1 MEVLYM
7 GYDIKTELKM
17 NIDELYALISA
28 RNDLIKVLDNNY
40 EVLYD
45 LEEYIDELT
54 NRIQYTEINIEVLRE
69 VMDK

>member
-1 MEVLYM
+1 M
-7 GYDIKTELKM
+7 GYDIESELKM
-17 NIDELYALISA
+17 NIDELYALVSA
-28 RNDLIKVLDNNY
+28 RNDLIKALDNNY

-69 VMDK
+69 FMDK

>member
-1 MEVLYM
+1 M
-7 GYDIKTELKM
+7 GYDIETELKM
-17 NIDELYALISA
+17 NINELYALVSA

-54 NRIQYTEINIEVLRE
+54 NKIQYTEINIEVLRE
-69 VMDK
+69 IMDK

>member
-1 MEVLYM
+1 M
-7 GYDIKTELKM
+7 GIDIETELKI
-17 NIDELYALISA
+17 NIDELYALVSA
-28 RNDLIKVLDNNY
+28 RNDLVKTLDNNY

-45 LEEYIDELT
+45 LEEYVEELT

>member
-1 MEVLYM
+1 M
-7 GYDIKTELKM
+7 GIDIEIELKM
-17 NIDELYALISA
+17 NIDELYALVSA
-28 RNDLIKVLDNNY
+28 RNDLVKVLDNNY

-45 LEEYIDELT
+45 LEEYVEELT

>member
-1 MEVLYM
+1 M
-7 GYDIKTELKM
+7 GIDIETELRA
-17 NIDELYALISA
+17 NIDELYALVSA
-28 RNDLIKVLDNNY
+28 RNDLVKTLDNNY

-45 LEEYIDELT
+45 LEEYIEELT

>member
-1 MEVLYM
+1 M
-7 GYDIKTELKM
+7 GIDIETELKM
-17 NIDELYALISA
+17 NIDELYALVSA
-28 RNDLIKVLDNNY
+28 RNDLVKALDNNY

-45 LEEYIDELT
+45 LEEYVEELT

>member
-1 MEVLYM
+1 M
-7 GYDIKTELKM
+7 GIDIETELKM
-17 NIDELYALISA
+17 NIDELYALVSA
-28 RNDLIKVLDNNY
+28 RNDLVKVLDNNY

-45 LEEYIDELT
+45 LEEYVEELT

>member
-1 MEVLYM
+1 M
-7 GYDIKTELKM
+7 KQ
-17 NIDELYALISA
+17 NIDELYALVSA
-28 RNDLIKVLDNNY
+28 RNDLVKALDNNY

-45 LEEYIDELT
+45 LEEYVEELT

>member
-1 MEVLYM
+1 M
-7 GYDIKTELKM
+7 GYDIESELRA
-17 NIDELYALISA
+17 NIDELYDLVSA
-28 RNDLIKVLDNNY
+28 RNDLVKVLDNNY

-45 LEEYIDELT
+45 LEEYIEELT

>member
-1 MEVLYM
+1 M
-7 GYDIKTELKM
+7 GYDIESELRV
-17 NIDELYALISA
+17 NIDELYALVSA
-28 RNDLIKVLDNNY
+28 RNDLVKVLDNNY

-45 LEEYIDELT
+45 LEEYIEELT

>member
-1 MEVLYM
+1 M
-7 GYDIKTELKM
+7 GIDIETELKM
-17 NIDELYALISA
+17 NIDELYALVSA
-28 RNDLIKVLDNNY
+28 RNDLVKVLDNNY

-45 LEEYIDELT
+45 LEEYIEELA

>member
-1 MEVLYM
+1 M
-7 GYDIKTELKM
+7 GYDIESELRA
-17 NIDELYALISA
+17 NIDELYALVSA
-28 RNDLIKVLDNNY
+28 RNDLVKALDNNY

-45 LEEYIDELT
+45 LEEYVEELT

>member
-1 MEVLYM
+1 M

>member
-1 MEVLYM
+1 M
-7 GYDIKTELKM
+7 GIDIETELRM
-17 NIDELYALISA
+17 NIDELYALVSA
-28 RNDLIKVLDNNY
+28 RNDLVKVLDNNY

-45 LEEYIDELT
+45 LEEYIEELT

>member
-1 MEVLYM
+1 M
-7 GYDIKTELKM
+7 GYDIESELRA
-17 NIDELYALISA
+17 NIDELYALVSA
-28 RNDLIKVLDNNY
+28 RNDLVKALDNNY

-45 LEEYIDELT
+45 LEEYIEELT

>member
-1 MEVLYM
+1 M
-7 GYDIKTELKM
+7 GIDIETELKM
-17 NIDELYALISA
+17 NIDELYALVGA
-28 RNDLIKVLDNNY
+28 RNDLVKVLDNNY

-45 LEEYIDELT
+45 LEEYIEELT

>member
-1 MEVLYM
+1 M
-7 GYDIKTELKM
+7 GIDIETELRA
-17 NIDELYALISA
+17 NIDELYTLVSA
-28 RNDLIKVLDNNY
+28 RNDLVKVLDNNY

-45 LEEYIDELT
+45 LEEYIEELT

>member
-1 MEVLYM
+1 M
-7 GYDIKTELKM
+7 GYDIKSELRA
-17 NIDELYALISA
+17 NIDELYALVSA
-28 RNDLIKVLDNNY
+28 RNDLVKVLDNNY

-45 LEEYIDELT
+45 LEEYIEELT

>member
-1 MEVLYM
+1 M
-7 GYDIKTELKM
+7 GIDIETELKI
-17 NIDELYALISA
+17 NIDELYALVSA
-28 RNDLIKVLDNNY
+28 RNDLVKVLDNNY

-45 LEEYIDELT
+45 LEEYIEELT

>member
-7 GYDIKTELKM
+7 GIDIETELRT
-17 NIDELYALISA
+17 NIYELYALVSA
-28 RNDLIKVLDNNY
+28 RNDLVKVLDNNY

-45 LEEYIDELT
+45 LEEYIEELT

>member
-1 MEVLYM
+1 MEVVYM
-7 GYDIKTELKM
+7 GIDIETELKM
-17 NIDELYALISA
+17 NIDELYALVSA
-28 RNDLIKVLDNNY
+28 RNDLVKVLDNNY

-45 LEEYIDELT
+45 LEEYVEELT

>member
-1 MEVLYM
+1 M
-7 GYDIKTELKM
+7 GIETELRE
-17 NIDELYALISA
+17 NIDELYALVSA

-45 LEEYIDELT
+45 LEEYVEELT

-69 VMDK
+69 IMDK

>member
-1 MEVLYM
+1 M
-7 GYDIKTELKM
+7 GIDIETELRT
-17 NIDELYALISA
+17 NIDELYALVSA
-28 RNDLIKVLDNNY
+28 RNDLVKVLDNNY

-45 LEEYIDELT
+45 LEEYIEELT

>member
-1 MEVLYM
+1 M
-7 GYDIKTELKM
+7 GYDIETELKM

-54 NRIQYTEINIEVLRE
+54 NRIQYVEINIEVLRE
-69 VMDK
+69 VMSK